1 MNLNFCS
8 HRTQLQADFTEVYEA
23 MKGAGSP
30 QRGGREQNVYRQIFD
45 RLKALERGVTVSG
58 RYLDQVHTNFE
69 ACMY

>member
-1 MNLNFCS
+1 MYS

-45 RLKALERGVTVSG
+45 RLKALERGVALSG
-58 RYLDQVHTNFE
+58 RYLDQVPIQYSSCVF
-69 ACMY
+69 